1 MNLKNVDWLVSVAAA
16 LTVLYLKWIRP
27 WQLRWGATEAELA
40 RAMPGDEDVPAPS
53 FDATRGV
60 TVHAPPEAIYPWIVQ
75 IGMTRA
81 GWYSYDLLDNLG
93 RPSARQLLPEHQ
105 QIYPGQLI
113 PMSPDGKYGVYVKE
127 FKENEW
133 ILWNDQ
139 EGVTTW
145 FWGLYPAGE
154 NRTRLVT
161 RVRMKYHW
169 NSPAAL
175 FNLLVEF
182 GDLPMMRKC
191 LLGIK
196 ERGEKLYNDDLTIA
210 PRSSQLTKA

>member
-1 MNLKNVDWLVSVAAA
+1 MNSRKMLLAILAAVG
-16 LTVLYLKWIRP
+16 LTALYLKWLRP
-27 WQLRWGATEAELA
+27 WQLRWGATGDELT
-40 RAMPGDEDVPAPS
+40 RAMPGDDDVSSPS
-53 FDATRGV
+53 FDATRGI

-105 QIYPGQLI
+105 QIHIGQLI

-127 FKENEW
+127 FKQNEW
-133 ILWNDQ
+133 ILWNDK
-139 EGVTTW
+139 EGDTTW

-196 ERGEKLYNDDLTIA
+196 ERAEA
-210 PRSSQLTKA
+210 MARAS

>member
-1 MNLKNVDWLVSVAAA
+1 MKPKNLMWIICAAVGI
-16 LTVLYLKWIRP
+16 TVFYMKWIRP
-27 WQLRWGATEAELA
+27 WQLRWGATDEELD
-40 RAMPGDEDVPAPS
+40 RAMPGDADVLMPS

-105 QIYPGQLI
+105 HIDVGQLI
-113 PMSPDGKYGVYVKE
+113 PMSPDGKYGIYVKD
-127 FKENEW
+127 FRENEW

-139 EGVTTW
+139 EGDTTW
-145 FWGLYPAGE
+145 FWGLYPEGE

-182 GDLPMMRKC
+182 ADLPMMRQC

-196 ERGEKLYNDDLTIA
+196 ERAEARMSAG
-210 PRSSQLTKA
+210 

>member
-1 MNLKNVDWLVSVAAA
+1 MNLKNLSWLIPV
-16 LTVLYLKWIRP
+16 TVGVTILYLKWIRP
-27 WQLRWGATEAELA
+27 WQLRWGATDDELV
-40 RAMPGDEDVPAPS
+40 RLMPGDKAVQAPS

-60 TVHAPPEAIYPWIVQ
+60 TVHAPPESIYPWIVQ

-105 QIYPGQLI
+105 QIHVGQLI
-113 PMSPDGKYGVYVKE
+113 PMSPDGKQGIYVKD

-133 ILWNDQ
+133 ILWHDKD
-139 EGVTTW
+139 GATTW

-154 NRTRLVT
+154 SCTRLVT

-169 NSPAAL
+169 NSPIAL

-196 ERGEKLYNDDLTIA
+196 ERAEKM
-210 PRSSQLTKA
+210 SSK

>member
-1 MNLKNVDWLVSVAAA
+1 MNSTGGAPNETINANGNEEAEGKGSIYWYFASKEDLLKAVLAKAFESLGAVIAEAAA
-16 LTVLYLKWIRP
+16 
-27 WQLRWGATEAELA
+27 A
-40 RAMPGDEDVPAPS
+40 PG
-53 FDATRGV
+53 
-60 TVHAPPEAIYPWIVQ
+60 Y
-75 IGMTRA
+75 
-81 GWYSYDLLDNLG
+81 
-93 RPSARQLLPEHQ
+93 ARQKIDRLLSSLLLYAQ
-105 QIYPGQLI
+105 
-113 PMSPDGKYGVYVKE
+113 
-127 FKENEW
+127 EW

-139 EGVTTW
+139 EGDTTW
-145 FWGLYPAGE
+145 FWGIYPEGE

-196 ERGEKLYNDDLTIA
+196 ERAEKIL
-210 PRSSQLTKA
+210 

>member
-1 MNLKNVDWLVSVAAA
+1 MNSRKMLLAILAAVG
-16 LTVLYLKWIRP
+16 LTALYLKWLRP
-27 WQLRWGATEAELA
+27 WQLRWGATGDELT
-40 RAMPGDEDVPAPS
+40 RAMPGDDDVSSPS

-105 QIYPGQLI
+105 QIYAGQLI

-127 FKENEW
+127 FKQNEW

-139 EGVTTW
+139 EGDTTW
-145 FWGLYPAGE
+145 FWGLYPDGE

-196 ERGEKLYNDDLTIA
+196 ERAEA
-210 PRSSQLTKA
+210 MAHAS

>member
-1 MNLKNVDWLVSVAAA
+1 MMNLKNLSWLIPAASG
-16 LTVLYLKWIRP
+16 LTILYLKVIRP
-27 WQLRWGATEAELA
+27 WQLRWGATKAELT

-81 GWYSYDLLDNLG
+81 GWYSYDLLDNLA

-105 QIYPGQLI
+105 KIHVGQLI

-139 EGVTTW
+139 EGDTTW
-145 FWGLYPAGE
+145 FWGLYPDGE

-196 ERGEKLYNDDLTIA
+196 ERAEMKRPLSKIPQTG
-210 PRSSQLTKA
+210 

>member
-1 MNLKNVDWLVSVAAA
+1 MINSLTNIQSRWKTMNLRNLSWLIPAAA
-16 LTVLYLKWIRP
+16 RLTVLYLKVIRP
-27 WQLRWGATEAELA
+27 WQLRWGATETELS
-40 RAMPGDEDVPAPS
+40 RAMPGDEDVPVALVRCHSRRHRLRPAS
-53 FDATRGV
+53 RHLSLDRPNRRDSRRLV
-60 TVHAPPEAIYPWIVQ
+60 Y
-75 IGMTRA
+75 
-81 GWYSYDLLDNLG
+81 YDLLDNLA

-105 QIYPGQLI
+105 QIYTGQLI
-113 PMSPDGKYGVYVKE
+113 PMSPDGKYGAYVKE

-139 EGVTTW
+139 EGDTTW
-145 FWGLYPAGE
+145 FWGLYPEGE
-154 NRTRLVT
+154 HRTRLVT

-175 FNLLVEF
+175 FNLLIEF

-196 ERGEKLYNDDLTIA
+196 LDF
-210 PRSSQLTKA
+210 